1 MKKYYKFK
9 IINDNITSSSQ
20 AGGNCIIIE
29 EDPSIYF
36 MAYTNNW
43 TLQKQDVERLDLP
56 NVKPNSSFVLKD
68 KTLFRYPKLNLP
80 RQKVDL
86 LKEKE
91 NVKVTRKA
99 DTADI
104 HVISHNFLASL
115 FNYRWEKAVPFIDFY
130 NMLKDAI
137 DNNLLTDECI
147 SEMRDFISNA
157 DKDSYIAIDRHYSYS
172 SHPHQDKFNEE
183 WNKIAEKF
191 MSDFSRCIVL
201 EQKNVSSYT
210 TFINTNAKIVFDT
223 DILNAIDSDLAI
235 IDNDQYET
243 IEAMITSSD
252 RDNRSLALEMLAN
265 CNVEK
270 SFDVVS
276 GLYWWHYDWIK
287 DTNNWNTV
295 NVKALRS
302 RMKSYEGGHNTS
314 SIYPFNAYIKTLA
327 KDNKLTRFVINKT
340 REKLM
345 NTVLN
350 QICGEGNDVF
360 KVNLENL
367 YIADEI
373 ENMINE

>member
-1 MKKYYKFK
+1 MKKYYKFT

-20 AGGNCIIIE
+20 AGGKCFKVE
-29 EDPSIYF
+29 EDPSVYF
-36 MAYTNNW
+36 MGHTNHW
-43 TLQKQDVERLDLP
+43 TLTTEDILNLNLP
-56 NVKPNSSFVLKD
+56 KVKPGSSFVLKD
-68 KTLFRYPKLNLP
+68 KTLYRYPKLNLP

-91 NVKVTRKA
+91 NIKVTRKA

-104 HVISHNFLASL
+104 HVISHKFLASL
-115 FNYRWEKAVPFIDFY
+115 FNYRWEKAISFKDFY
-130 NMLKDAI
+130 SILKEGI

-157 DKDSYIAIDRHYSYS
+157 DKDSYVAVDRHYSYS
-172 SHPHQDKFNEE
+172 SQPHHQKFRDEWDKTVSKFKNEY
-183 WNKIAEKF
+183 
-191 MSDFSRCIVL
+191 SRCIVL
-201 EQKNVSSYT
+201 EQKDVNNYN

-223 DILNAIDSDLAI
+223 DILNAIDSDLAV

-252 RDNRSLALEMLAN
+252 RDNRSLAVEMLAN
-265 CNVEK
+265 SNVEK
-270 SFDVVS
+270 SFDVLS

>member
-1 MKKYYKFK
+1 MKKFYKFS

-20 AGGNCIIIE
+20 AGGKCFKVE
-29 EDPSIYF
+29 EDPSVYF
-36 MAYTNNW
+36 MGHTNNW
-43 TLQKQDVERLDLP
+43 TLTTEDILNLNLP
-56 NVKPNSSFVLKD
+56 KVTPGSSFVLKD
-68 KTLFRYPKLNLP
+68 KTLYRYPKLNLP

-104 HVISHNFLASL
+104 HVISHKFLASL
-115 FNYRWEKAVPFIDFY
+115 FNYRWEKTVSFKEFY
-130 NMLKDAI
+130 SILKEGI

-157 DKDSYIAIDRHYSYS
+157 DKDSYIAVDRHYSYS
-172 SHPHQDKFNEE
+172 SQPHHKKFHDEWDKSVSKFKNEY
-183 WNKIAEKF
+183 
-191 MSDFSRCIVL
+191 SRCIVL
-201 EQKNVSSYT
+201 EQKDVNNYT

-252 RDNRSLALEMLAN
+252 RDNRSLAVEMLAN

-314 SIYPFNAYIKTLA
+314 SVYPFNAYIKTLA

>member
-29 EDPSIYF
+29 EDPSVYF
-36 MAYTNNW
+36 MGHTNNW
-43 TLQKQDVERLDLP
+43 AITKEDVERLNLP

-91 NVKVTRKA
+91 NIKVTRKA
-99 DTADI
+99 DKADI
-104 HVISHNFLASL
+104 HVISHKFLASL
-115 FNYRWEKAVPFIDFY
+115 FNYRWEKAVPFKDFY
-130 NMLKDAI
+130 HIIKDAME
-137 DNNLLTDECI
+137 NNLLTDECI

-157 DKDSYIAIDRHYSYS
+157 DKDSYVSIDRHYHYS
-172 SHPHQDKFNEE
+172 AQPHQEKFNEE
-183 WNKIAEKF
+183 WNKITDKF
-191 MSDFSRCIVL
+191 KNEFSRCIVL

-223 DILNAIDSDLAI
+223 DILNAIDSDLAV

-252 RDNRSLALEMLAN
+252 RDNRSLAVEMLAN

-327 KDNKLTRFVINKT
+327 KDNKLTRFIINKT

-345 NTVLN
+345 NTILN